1 MEEVLFEVCA
11 MGDTLKFQRLV
22 QEDESV
28 LTQTIGRAC
37 HTPLHL
43 ACKFKHNELAS
54 FILRLQPA
62 LAEAKDDTEETPLH
76 EASRVGKLDIVKQ
89 LLDACLCVAYML
101 NKDRESA
108 LFVACSC
115 GHSEVA
121 WELCSR
127 MDFVAW
133 DEIGASC
140 LQIAASKGYTEI
152 VRKIIGENP
161 RLANSK
167 DENGFSA
174 LHLASS
180 KGNLGVTKELLGK
193 GPNLSFL
200 KDNDGRTPL
209 HLAMI
214 YNQVHVIREFLLEKS
229 KPVSFNSLLVTDLIN
244 TADNNG
250 DTVLHLAAKMNC
262 LEIIELL
269 LGKPGIKVNAANNE
283 GNTALDILEQIPVRG
298 SDANVAVDIL
308 KQIPA
313 HDKEEYVAVDLLK
326 QIPER
331 DNDEYVAIDV
341 SEQIPARD
349 TYANVAN
356 DYYCRR
362 KAIIQQLKPRER
374 ANPASLTDMQLKL
387 MVVTGL
393 ILTVSFQAILCPPGG
408 LWQDL
413 SRGNHTNHRPGKA
426 IQSETN
432 PALFTFFMASDALGF
447 LVSLALIPIIVILR
461 KEMLLY
467 VNSLVVMALI
477 SIEVAFILSLIMIS
491 NRKPF
496 FRVEVF
502 LLVLVTLVGIGWMQ
516 WKQKPQLKHS

>member
-161 RLANSK
+161 
-167 DENGFSA
+167 
-174 LHLASS
+174 
-180 KGNLGVTKELLGK
+180 
-193 GPNLSFL
+193 
-200 KDNDGRTPL
+200 
-209 HLAMI
+209 
-214 YNQVHVIREFLLEKS
+214 
-229 KPVSFNSLLVTDLIN
+229 SLLVTDLIN

>member
-1 MEEVLFEVCA
+1 MEEAVFEVCA
-11 MGDTLKFQRLV
+11 KGDALKFQRLL
-22 QEDESV
+22 QEDQSV
-28 LTQTIGRAC
+28 ITQSIGRAR

-54 FILRLQPA
+54 LILGLQPA
-62 LAEAKDDTEETPLH
+62 LAKAKNDKEETPLH
-76 EASRVGKLDIVKQ
+76 EASRVGELEIVKQ
-89 LLDACLCVAYML
+89 LLDACPCVAYML
-101 NKDRESA
+101 NRDKESA
-108 LFVACSC
+108 LYIACSC
-115 GHSEVA
+115 WHSEVA

-127 MDFVAW
+127 MDFQAW
-133 DEIGASC
+133 DEIGAAC
-140 LQIAASKGYTEI
+140 LQIAASNGYTEI
-152 VRKIIGENP
+152 VRKILEEYP
-161 RLANSK
+161 SLASRK
-167 DENGFSA
+167 SEKGLSA

-180 KGNLGVTKELLGK
+180 KGNLGVINEILGK
-193 GPNLSFL
+193 DPNLSFL
-200 KDNDGRTPL
+200 RDNDGRTPL

-214 YNQVHVIREFLLEKS
+214 YNQVHVVKEFLLGR
-229 KPVSFNSLLVTDLIN
+229 PRPASFNCLLVTDLIT

-250 DTVLHLAAKMNC
+250 DTVLHLAAKRNC

-269 LGKPGIKVNAANNE
+269 LSKPGIKVNAANNE
-283 GNTALDILEQIPVRG
+283 GNTALDILEQIPVG
-298 SDANVAVDIL
+298 GNDANVAVDIFNN
-308 KQIPA
+308 
-313 HDKEEYVAVDLLK
+313 DEFVAGDVLK

-349 TYANVAN
+349 TDANVAN
-356 DYYCRR
+356 DSYCRR

-374 ANPASLTDMQLKL
+374 ANPSSLIDMQLKL

-393 ILTVSFQAILCPPGG
+393 ILTITFQAILSPPGG

-413 SRGNHTNHRPGKA
+413 SRGNHTNHIPGKA

-432 PALFTFFMASDALGF
+432 AGLFTFFMAADALGF
-447 LVSLALIPIIVILR
+447 LVSLALLPIIMILR

-467 VNSLVVMALI
+467 VNSLVVLALI

-491 NRKPF
+491 GRKPF

-502 LLVLVTLVGIGWMQ
+502 LLVLATLAGIGWMQ
-516 WKQKPQLKHS
+516 WKWKPQLKRS